1 MASDQPTQR
10 LTIRP
15 NAKRQVILLALA
27 LMGLV
32 IGYGFGFV
40 FKPSPVP
47 PAIKSETPHPFIK
60 QSAPLPPASAQ
71 EKSKID
77 AKVPPLPL
85 PNVVLPENASPQMGT
100 PIRAYEEAL
109 PKEVVVTVERI
120 RVTRASTAKVLPP
133 ETVKRSTIPPTAI
146 KATRTWHKFAVPVTP
161 NGRPMIAIV
170 FDDLGIDKSRTRRAI
185 ALPGPMSMSFLTYA
199 NRVIEQI
206 DAAREAGHEIWMHVP
221 MEPSSRGIDPGPKVL
236 LRGASRKELARN
248 LEWSLDRFDGYVGIN
263 NHMGSRFT
271 AHLPGMQVVMS
282 ELDRRGLAFLDSVTS
297 GQSQGRKAAIAA
309 GVDFAIRNIF
319 IDHQNDVVI
328 INQQLAKIEALARKQ
343 GHAIAIG
350 HPRERT
356 LQAMAPWLEGIEK
369 RGFQLVPISTL
380 LQQQTQE

>member
-133 ETVKRSTIPPTAI
+133 ETVKRSTIPPTEI

-185 ALPGPMSMSFLTYA
+185 ALPGPMSMSNWKRLPRKVGSWGLPKESRKPGNWLPMDPETTALIVRQNYLDRDNEEIA
-199 NRVIEQI
+199 RLSIEI
-206 DAAREAGHEIWMHVP
+206 LDRSEAPPPLEAASFAQALQASKHPSLQASDFPVFPLAVLG
-221 MEPSSRGIDPGPKVL
+221 PSSCKTYPKAAKVFLPFRSSL
-236 LRGASRKELARN
+236 LFFILLHSASH
-248 LEWSLDRFDGYVGIN
+248 STSSSSTI
-263 NHMGSRFT
+263 
-271 AHLPGMQVVMS
+271 
-282 ELDRRGLAFLDSVTS
+282 FLD
-297 GQSQGRKAAIAA
+297 GC
-309 GVDFAIRNIF
+309 
-319 IDHQNDVVI
+319 
-328 INQQLAKIEALARKQ
+328 
-343 GHAIAIG
+343 
-350 HPRERT
+350 
-356 LQAMAPWLEGIEK
+356 
-369 RGFQLVPISTL
+369 
-380 LQQQTQE
+380 